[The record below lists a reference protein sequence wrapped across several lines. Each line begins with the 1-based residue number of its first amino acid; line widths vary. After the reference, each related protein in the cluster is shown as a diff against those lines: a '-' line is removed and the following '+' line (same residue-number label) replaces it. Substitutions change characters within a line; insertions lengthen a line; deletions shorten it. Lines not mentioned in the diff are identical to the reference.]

1 VILDYFVYCW
11 TPMLSTTA
19 TPSAVQD
26 SVLHDAVADRVQH
39 CIANRFHMYPL
50 AAAVVS
56 HIRSMTCTSALEP
69 FGPKVSSEAFLH
81 AAIRS
86 LRLYFASLRPEDE
99 VDSQSWSIRWIF
111 TVRNTMH
118 TERMRQSIISLSST
132 RWSIFLAPHYRKGLN
147 VEISGT

>member
-1 VILDYFVYCW
+1 
-11 TPMLSTTA
+11 
-19 TPSAVQD
+19 
-26 SVLHDAVADRVQH
+26 
-39 CIANRFHMYPL
+39 
-50 AAAVVS
+50 
-56 HIRSMTCTSALEP
+56 
-69 FGPKVSSEAFLH
+69 VSSEAFLH